1 MALPVLFLFLFPCES
16 HREAYPLARGTH
28 ILLNVLLPEE
38 KAMDNDFLKVLAF
51 ASALPCLIEDSGPR
65 RGALKGAGSI
75 FSQYIGRQQWVQ
87 MWWVSVE
94 KQILKRVAE
103 ETKVSARQGITSESK
118 PGKGGK
124 GCWGM
129 RGKIMMLPRQRST
142 CLCKCLHSFCLPP
155 CHACVQEY
163 PLCSLLLTQ
172 ILPSVSS
179 CVSLGI
185 YGRGCVADTQ
195 TTNTVQADFSPTG
208 MLQLLRNFVL
218 SYLTCS
224 CYCSNWCLWL
234 HKATAKKYDFIYLKY
249 LYARGCVLLQD
260 VISFWLFCRAQAIVT
275 QIISL

>member
-1 MALPVLFLFLFPCES
+1 MLRNERQDHDAPETEEHLSLQVFAFFLSSSMPRLCL
-16 HREAYPLARGTH
+16 RVPL
-28 ILLNVLLPEE
+28 
-38 KAMDNDFLKVLAF
+38 
-51 ASALPCLIEDSGPR
+51 
-65 RGALKGAGSI
+65 
-75 FSQYIGRQQWVQ
+75 
-87 MWWVSVE
+87 
-94 KQILKRVAE
+94 
-103 ETKVSARQGITSESK
+103 
-118 PGKGGK
+118 
-124 GCWGM
+124 
-129 RGKIMMLPRQRST
+129 MLT
-142 CLCKCLHSFCLPP
+142 
-155 CHACVQEY
+155 
-163 PLCSLLLTQ
+163 LTQ
-172 ILPSVSS
+172 ILPSLSS

-195 TTNTVQADFSPTG
+195 TTNMVQADFSPTG

>member
-142 CLCKCLHSFCLPP
+142 CLVSICILSVFLHATLVFKSTPYAHSYTNITFTVILCQSRHLWERLCCRHPDNK
-155 CHACVQEY
+155 HGAGWFLSYRDAAAAQE
-163 PLCSLLLTQ
+163 LCSELLNMFLLL
-172 ILPSVSS
+172 
-179 CVSLGI
+179 
-185 YGRGCVADTQ
+185 
-195 TTNTVQADFSPTG
+195 
-208 MLQLLRNFVL
+208 
-218 SYLTCS
+218 
-224 CYCSNWCLWL
+224 
-234 HKATAKKYDFIYLKY
+234 
-249 LYARGCVLLQD
+249 
-260 VISFWLFCRAQAIVT
+260 
-275 QIISL
+275 